1 MTDMPPP
8 PPPPPAVPP
17 TPPPHPPH
25 HVPTAGGFASWGSR
39 VGATLVRGLV
49 PAIAVVPFAVVG
61 VAIGDVG
68 LILLVAGY
76 VFGIAAAIR
85 MLIQRGHL
93 GYDVGDAVVG
103 QRLVYQQSGEQLG
116 SGMTVFVR
124 QLAHILDALP
134 CYLGYLWPLWDAQ
147 RQTFA
152 DKVMQTVVVQ
162 QPTRVHEPAELI
174 KNAFLFWTP
183 VIKS

>member
-1 MTDMPPP
+1 MPPGE
-8 PPPPPAVPP
+8 
-17 TPPPHPPH
+17 H
-25 HVPTAGGFASWGSR
+25 HVPTSGGYASWGSR
-39 VGATLVRGLV
+39 VGATLVRSLL
-49 PAIAVVPFAVVG
+49 PAIVVVPLASIGF
-61 VAIGDVG
+61 AIGDVG
-68 LILLVAGY
+68 ILLAIVGY
-76 VFGIAAAIR
+76 VFAIAASIR

-103 QRLVYQQSGEQLG
+103 QRLVYQETGLQLG

-152 DKVMQTVVVQ
+152 DKVMRTVVVREATRAH
-162 QPTRVHEPAELI
+162 QPGELI
-174 KNAFLFWTP
+174 TNAFMFWTP